1 MSTEVAD
8 QLAKNNNKLTCM
20 GCDCTNIP
28 GDHDHNES
36 SAPFYEVEVWNKP
49 MTSIEAK
56 EIYCSECLSNILT
69 EEPETVYSVKQI
81 RISEY
86 DLELRRE

>member
-8 QLAKNNNKLTCM
+8 QLAKNNKKLTCM

-28 GDHDHNES
+28 GDHYES
-36 SAPFYEVEVWNKP
+36 SAPFYEVEIWNEP
-49 MTSIEAK
+49 MTAIEGK

-81 RISEY
+81 WISDYE
-86 DLELRRE
+86 LQLRRE

>member
-1 MSTEVAD
+1 MSIEAD
-8 QLAKNNNKLTCM
+8 QLVKSEKELKCM

-28 GDHDHNES
+28 GNANET
-36 SAPFYEVEVWNKP
+36 SAPFYEVEVWNKT
-49 MTSIEAK
+49 MTEIEGK

-81 RISEY
+81 WISEY
-86 DLELRRE
+86 DLQLRRD